1 MKYKRLS
8 IISIALFNVVNAF
21 AAPEAGDL
29 LRQQQELDRFKN
41 LPQNIPLPKKEEA
54 PRKAP
59 QAAAKILVNS
69 FKFEGNLGKFSAE
82 DLSDL
87 VKDLVGQE
95 LTFDEIQLAADRITT
110 FYQEK
115 GFFLARAIVPKQEVI
130 NGVVVI
136 RVNQGQLDP
145 QKPFVIKGENLRM
158 PTDRLESY
166 LTNAMGDTLYQPHL
180 ERGLLNIADNPSM
193 SASANI
199 EPGDAKDTSRI
210 IVEVI
215 EGPKF
220 DGSITADN
228 YGSRYTGANRLTGLV
243 NWNNPSTYGDQLS
256 LTAVQA
262 PGEVFDMGKIAYA
275 LPLGTDGWRA
285 NISYTY
291 LRFALGKEMA
301 TDPASRGVANN
312 INIGLRYPII
322 RTATSALYWGGT
334 YDWKSSY
341 NEATGV
347 ATADNRVNVFGTN
360 LTWEQTDNFLS
371 GGFTQAQIGLAH
383 GRLDLSRNEDNLLN
397 DQDVTGAQTNGAY
410 SKTTWQL
417 LRIQRGTERFSIQ
430 ALAAGQRAHK
440 NLDGSEKFS
449 LGGPTGVRAYPG
461 GEASGD
467 HGFKFSL
474 DAKYLLTTATQIG
487 DITGVVFYDYGQV
500 TQYKNVG
507 QIDLNGI
514 PGTYHLAGWGLALE
528 AVAAGKST
536 IKVAW
541 AKPIGSNPSANATTG
556 NNSDGKPNQSR
567 YWLIATLM
575 F

>member
-1 MKYKRLS
+1 MKYQRLS
-8 IISIALFNVVNAF
+8 FLSLALLQAF
-21 AAPEAGDL
+21 SVHGAPEAGDL

-41 LPQNIPLPKKEEA
+41 LPQTIPLPKKEDA
-54 PRKAP
+54 TRKQ
-59 QAAAKILVNS
+59 QANATKILVNS
-69 FKFEGNLGKFSAE
+69 FKFEGNLGKFSPEELA
-82 DLSDL
+82 DL
-87 VKDLVGQE
+87 VKDMVGQQ
-95 LTFDEIQLAADRITT
+95 LTFDEIQLAADRITS

-115 GFFLARAIVPKQEVI
+115 GFFLARAIIPKQEVL
-130 NGVVVI
+130 NGIVVI
-136 RVNQGQLDP
+136 RINQGQLDP
-145 QKPFVIKGENLRM
+145 KKPLTIKGENLRM

-166 LTNAMGDTLYQPHL
+166 LTNALGNSLYQPSL

-199 EPGDAKDTSRI
+199 EPGEVADTSRI

-215 EGPKF
+215 EGPKV

-228 YGSRYTGANRLTGLV
+228 YGSRYTGANRLTGLI

-256 LTAVQA
+256 LTGIKA

-275 LPLGTDGWRA
+275 MPLGTDGWRA
-285 NISYTY
+285 NVSYTY
-291 LRFALGKEMA
+291 LRFSLGKEMA
-301 TDPASRGVANN
+301 TNPPSRGVAHN
-312 INIGLRYPII
+312 INFGLRYPII
-322 RTATSALYWGGT
+322 RNASSALYWGGT

-347 ATADNRVNVFGTN
+347 ATADNRSNVFGTN
-360 LTWEQTDNFLS
+360 LTWEQTDAFLS
-371 GGFTQAQIGLAH
+371 GGFTQAQIGLVQ
-383 GRLDLSRNEDNLLN
+383 GRLDLTRNEDNFLN

-417 LRIQRGTERFSIQ
+417 LRIQRGTERFSLQ

-474 DAKYLLTTATQIG
+474 DVKYLLTTATQIG
-487 DITGVVFYDYGQV
+487 DLTGVVFYDYGQV

-514 PGTYHLAGWGLALE
+514 PGTYHLSGWGLALE

-536 IKVAW
+536 IKLAW
-541 AKPIGSNPSANATTG
+541 AKPIGNNPSANATTG